1 MKLKAV
7 DLAEKSNDF
16 AAAHTYGFSEKLV
29 RDWQKQSEK
38 KKKRSTRDKMC

>member
-7 DLAEKSNDF
+7 DLAEKSNDS
-16 AAAHTYGFSEKLV
+16 AATHKFDFSEKLV

-38 KKKRSTRDKMC
+38 KKRSTRDKMC